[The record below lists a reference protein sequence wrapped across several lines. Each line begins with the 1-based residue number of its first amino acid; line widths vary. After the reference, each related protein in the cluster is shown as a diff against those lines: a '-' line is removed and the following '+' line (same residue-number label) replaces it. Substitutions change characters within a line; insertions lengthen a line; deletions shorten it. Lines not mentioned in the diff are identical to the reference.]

1 MNDLFAN
8 AGAFGQGRLQQRDRD
23 EEQARIE
30 WEQNFRQ
37 QQADRAD
44 AVARGQLAIGEREIS
59 HQIEMDLKQFNELS
73 APQLAEMELR
83 SDQLAETVRNNT
95 ANIEISRENASR
107 MRGMLDEQI
116 RHAKALERFSQ
127 IELDDRRVLMGVQM
141 LEIRSRSMMTMM
153 NAWAKKLETEEWMG
167 DTGLRREIQE
177 LLRDGTRATVQSKQ
191 VTAAVAM
198 ATIPQLI
205 REVVAT
211 TGMKEAQVALL
222 WDDLLV
228 ARPHSRKM
236 AEIAARAAE
245 MGVSVQQYR
254 AFAEVAQIQQRM
266 KLIDDYG
273 LLATGVGGELL
284 RSAGRGGVEDQTKTL
299 GTLKEKISKGLRDLK
314 SGKASERATLDAA
327 IVEASKG
334 EIKGLGEIDIRNVMD
349 ALDQGN
355 SSVIDILGD
364 DVLKGYADDYMA
376 AKELQGQFESGS
388 GSLGGLLGSPE
399 GLSAGS
405 YTALDE
411 LLGLSTGT
419 PNPDAANSASWWER
433 AMGKMMNFDAAPS
446 GSSSPAAAGARG
458 FPGSVDVQVHE
469 FTVERPSALPRWQP
483 ESVIVDTRNGEEYVV
498 EHPNSSDVFD
508 PLRKWYAGVGDDIY
522 DQRYRPYSIRRRRD
536 GRAINVAPNEMD
548 QFFRGK
554 KDAETGGL
562 AREFVPWFN
571 NPDRSKP
578 SSVSPTTPGT
588 L

>member
-1 MNDLFAN
+1 
-8 AGAFGQGRLQQRDRD
+8 
-23 EEQARIE
+23 
-30 WEQNFRQ
+30 
-37 QQADRAD
+37 
-44 AVARGQLAIGEREIS
+44 
-59 HQIEMDLKQFNELS
+59 
-73 APQLAEMELR
+73 
-83 SDQLAETVRNNT
+83 
-95 ANIEISRENASR
+95 
-107 MRGMLDEQI
+107 
-116 RHAKALERFSQ
+116 
-127 IELDDRRVLMGVQM
+127 
-141 LEIRSRSMMTMM
+141 
-153 NAWAKKLETEEWMG
+153 
-167 DTGLRREIQE
+167 
-177 LLRDGTRATVQSKQ
+177 ATVQSKQ

-411 LLGLSTGT
+411 L
-419 PNPDAANSASWWER
+419 
-433 AMGKMMNFDAAPS
+433 
-446 GSSSPAAAGARG
+446 
-458 FPGSVDVQVHE
+458 
-469 FTVERPSALPRWQP
+469 
-483 ESVIVDTRNGEEYVV
+483 
-498 EHPNSSDVFD
+498 
-508 PLRKWYAGVGDDIY
+508 
-522 DQRYRPYSIRRRRD
+522 
-536 GRAINVAPNEMD
+536 
-548 QFFRGK
+548 
-554 KDAETGGL
+554 
-562 AREFVPWFN
+562 
-571 NPDRSKP
+571 
-578 SSVSPTTPGT
+578 
-588 L
+588 